1 MIFVH
6 SMQRKTL
13 YILPSLDTVVSAL
26 KKTNQLCVLF
36 KNIIHYTH
44 KQSLKCRP
52 YLNKEYPESEEE
64 DKLDAWQVQEDTVVP
79 YTVTDQPDTIRASDW
94 LKVIWPWPLSIQLES
109 QLFGREQFPSEKWYQ
124 NCHTKTIH

>member
-1 MIFVH
+1 MLNIVIK
-6 SMQRKTL
+6 R
-13 YILPSLDTVVSAL
+13 VVSDFCPFYATEDIVFFAITRHRCISSE
-26 KKTNQLCVLF
+26 KNPNQLCVLF

-79 YTVTDQPDTIRASDW
+79 YTITDQPDTIRASDW
-94 LKVIWPWPLSIQLES
+94 LKVIWP
-109 QLFGREQFPSEKWYQ
+109 
-124 NCHTKTIH
+124 